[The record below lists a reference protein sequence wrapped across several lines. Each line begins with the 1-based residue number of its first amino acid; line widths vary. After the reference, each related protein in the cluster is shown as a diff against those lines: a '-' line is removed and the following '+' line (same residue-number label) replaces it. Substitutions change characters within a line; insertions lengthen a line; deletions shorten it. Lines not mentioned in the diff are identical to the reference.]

1 MKKYTSVKE
10 LVDDTHCTDL
20 SRLLYDV
27 MSELYGL
34 QDRVE
39 ALQREN
45 QILRTNQTVV
55 PPQTLFQTKSDPK
68 PVDVSP
74 KLSM

>member
-1 MKKYTSVKE
+1 MKKYNSVKE

-34 QDRVE
+34 QDRVD
-39 ALQREN
+39 ALQKEN
-45 QILRTNQTVV
+45 TQLKNITQATNTV
-55 PPQTLFQTKSDPK
+55 PPQKLFSK
-68 PVDVSP
+68 
-74 KLSM
+74 

>member
-1 MKKYTSVKE
+1 MKKYNSVKE
-10 LVDDTHCTDL
+10 LVDDTHCKDL

-45 QILRTNQTVV
+45 DALKRSQIVV
-55 PPQTLFQTKSDPK
+55 PTPTPQKS
-68 PVDVSP
+68 VDSSP
-74 KLSM
+74 KATM